1 MNSPSSFRPIVPLRQ
16 GFVGH
21 PLLHERYG
29 LPPEAA
35 QQRRMV
41 GEVGLEPTK
50 ASASGF
56 TVRPL
61 CHSGHSPK
69 MDMRRLAPSA
79 CLLQPVMNFVLSF
92 GMAPARA
99 HNRLGTG
106 ARLIPN
112 FGLICQLVNGFLPP
126 SGIAAQ

>member
-1 MNSPSSFRPIVPLRQ
+1 MNSPSFLLVALLRQ
-16 GFVGH
+16 GFAGH
-21 PLLHERYG
+21 PSLHRRYG

-35 QQRRMV
+35 QQRRVV

-69 MDMRRLAPSA
+69 MDMRRLVPSA

-106 ARLIPN
+106 GGLIPN
-112 FGLICQLVNGFLPP
+112 LGLICQPVNGFLPL
-126 SGIAAQ
+126 SGGAAE

>member
-1 MNSPSSFRPIVPLRQ
+1 MNSSSLLHVALLRQ
-16 GFVGH
+16 SIAGH
-21 PLLHERYG
+21 PSPIDRYG

-35 QQRRMV
+35 ERRRVV

-69 MDMRRLAPSA
+69 MDMRRLVPRA
-79 CLLQPVMNFVLSF
+79 CLLQPVMNLVLSF

-106 ARLIPN
+106 GGLIPN
-112 FGLICQLVNGFLPP
+112 LALICQLVNGFLPP
-126 SGIAAQ
+126 SGVAAQ